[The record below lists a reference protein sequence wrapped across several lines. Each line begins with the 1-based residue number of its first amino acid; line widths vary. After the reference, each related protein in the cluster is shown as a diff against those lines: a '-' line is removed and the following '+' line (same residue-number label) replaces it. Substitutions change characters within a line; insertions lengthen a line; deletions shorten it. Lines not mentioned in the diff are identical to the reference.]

1 MIYTL
6 GFLRRSA
13 YSLAC
18 LLTCLLGFATSAQAQ
33 DVQRIAAVVNEEVIS
48 IFDVQQRM
56 QILIAS
62 SGLPNTRETQ
72 RRIGPQVLR
81 GLIDEALQQQEANR
95 LNIRVTDR
103 DLQDAINQVE
113 RNNNMPPGGFKPFL
127 QRQGISVE
135 AAEQQIRVNIAWQ
148 KLLARTVIPSIEIG
162 DEAIDDVIARI
173 EANRGVTEFRVGEIL
188 LPVDNPT
195 DAPDIRALADRLVQQ
210 LRGGADF
217 QAVAQQFSKSATA
230 ATGGDIGWV
239 LPGELEGPI
248 NTALTGMDVGQISE
262 PLEVSDG
269 IAIITLIEQR
279 TNAPPDEGDRVV
291 RLRQLLLLLDEDAPQ
306 SEVDAQLERAN
317 DIAANVSGCPA
328 FATAAEDAGTP
339 QPDNPA
345 EFRLNDLNADLR
357 QLASTVPV
365 GQASEPIRQPSGI
378 QVVMVCDRQDNAGP
392 DRDEIRETL
401 LRERVGMLS
410 RRYLRDLRRA
420 AFVDLRV

>member
-1 MIYTL
+1 MTHTL
-6 GFLRRSA
+6 GLLKRCTPLLAFVLTFSA
-13 YSLAC
+13 
-18 LLTCLLGFATSAQAQ
+18 TAQAQ

-103 DLQDAINQVE
+103 DLQDAVGRVE
-113 RNNNMPPGGFKPFL
+113 QNNNIPPGGFESFL

-135 AAEQQIRVNIAWQ
+135 AAKQQIRVNIAWQ
-148 KLLARTVIPSIEIG
+148 KLLSRTVIPTIEIG
-162 DEAIDDVIARI
+162 EEAIDDVIARI

-188 LPVDNPT
+188 LPVDNPA
-195 DAPDIRALADRLVQQ
+195 DASDIRTLAEQLVQQ

-217 QAVAQQFSKSATA
+217 RAVAQQFSKSASA

-248 NTALTGMDVGQISE
+248 NTALTGMEAGQISE
-262 PLEVSDG
+262 PLDVSDG

-291 RLRQLLLLLDEDAPQ
+291 RLRQLLCWWARTPRKPRWMPN
-306 SEVDAQLERAN
+306 SPGPER
-317 DIAANVSGCPA
+317 SP
-328 FATAAEDAGTP
+328 
-339 QPDNPA
+339 
-345 EFRLNDLNADLR
+345 
-357 QLASTVPV
+357 PV
-365 GQASEPIRQPSGI
+365 
-378 QVVMVCDRQDNAGP
+378 
-392 DRDEIRETL
+392 
-401 LRERVGMLS
+401 
-410 RRYLRDLRRA
+410 
-420 AFVDLRV
+420 